1 MVESDVGVIN
11 RPLGKYYST
20 KFVIRFVGKKKWYIH
35 INNCKKKKTHF
46 KDKNDCTK
54 WYLGM

>member
-20 KFVIRFVGKKKWYIH
+20 KFVIRFVGKEKWYIH
-35 INNCKKKKTHF
+35 INNCKKKKNPF
-46 KDKNDCTK
+46 
-54 WYLGM
+54 